1 MQWCAALVALATAL
15 LPVAAGG
22 ETPDAVEAALT
33 NGDTAALRDAL
44 AALSRTASV
53 DAAATAFAAAV
64 DALPRNRDFRMR
76 LEAASTEAS
85 GGPVASAPR
94 YLFLLVPGWRY
105 RVNVETGAD
114 LRQPRAVL
122 ERLGFEARLVPL
134 DENGAIE
141 VNARALADAIAR
153 HEADGRALIL
163 VSTSKGGPETHL
175 ALDTLGRSDGARH
188 VAAWVN
194 IGGLLNGTALA
205 DYWSGWS
212 QRWIAATGF
221 ALFVGLGTEAIP
233 SMATAPRRA
242 RFAELRVPPA
252 VLVVNYIG
260 APLTTDLRVDVWGDF
275 EVIAP
280 HGPNDG
286 LTLLADA
293 IVPQGVTVVERGLDH
308 YFSAPDLDR
317 RIAALAAVLLEEL
330 GAPAAR

>member
-76 LEAASTEAS
+76 LEAAGAEAS
-85 GGPVASAPR
+85 DGPHAAAAR

-163 VSTSKGGPETHL
+163 VSTSKGGPEAHL
-175 ALDTLGRSDGARH
+175 ALDLARRAGHAGH

-194 IGGLLNGTALA
+194 IGGLLNGTPLA
-205 DYWSGWS
+205 DHWDTWPRSWL
-212 QRWIAATGF
+212 AALGF
-221 ALFVGLGTEAIP
+221 VFMGHDTAAIP
-233 SMATAPRRA
+233 TMRTDVRRA
-242 RFAELRVPPA
+242 RFATLRLPPELF
-252 VLVVNYIG
+252 VVTYVG
-260 APLTTDLRVDVWGDF
+260 APRAADVTSGAQGDYAI
-275 EVIAP
+275 IAP

-286 LTLLADA
+286 MTLLADTL
-293 IVPQGVTVVERGLDH
+293 VPQGVTLVERGLDH
-308 YFSAPDLDR
+308 YFAAPDLDR
-317 RIAALAAVLLEEL
+317 RIAALAHAVLETL
-330 GAPAAR
+330 GER